1 MFFYLSKIFGYFI
14 NPTAWVFMSL
24 LAALILRR
32 RKRRIFLVTALIL
45 FYVFSNNTLL
55 NTFLA
60 PWEKD
65 GVVKVEKTYDVGIVL
80 GGWIAEE
87 DQRLDR
93 VVFKKVPDRLFQ
105 AYRLYRQG
113 KVKKLLIS
121 GGSGHYLYPHK
132 KEALAIERYLLSIGV
147 PEEDILT
154 ESQSRNTHENAV
166 YTKEVLDNNPAIN
179 TSLLITSA
187 LHMRRAAACF
197 RKVDLSFDEYSTDRI
212 APQDSHYNF
221 ENLFIPDVNSFY
233 YWHLLIHEWIGYGVY
248 AIRGYV

>member
-166 YTKEVLDNNPAIN
+166 NSASILKSQNLDDRTII
-179 TSLLITSA
+179 LITSA
-187 LHMRRAAACF
+187 FHMKRSIACF
-197 RKVDLSFDEYSTDRI
+197 EKQKINVIAYPVDYQQVEFSANIDWIIPSGESLNTWKM
-212 APQDSHYNF
+212 
-221 ENLFIPDVNSFY
+221 LFK
-233 YWHLLIHEWIGYGVY
+233 EQIGIWMYKL
-248 AIRGYV
+248 AGYI

>member
-1 MFFYLSKIFGYFI
+1 
-14 NPTAWVFMSL
+14 MSL
-24 LAALILRR
+24 LAALVLRR

-55 NTFLA
+55 NTFIA

-147 PEEDILT
+147 PQEDILT

-166 YTKEVLDNNPAIN
+166 YTQRN
-179 TSLLITSA
+179 T
-187 LHMRRAAACF
+187 
-197 RKVDLSFDEYSTDRI
+197 
-212 APQDSHYNF
+212 
-221 ENLFIPDVNSFY
+221 
-233 YWHLLIHEWIGYGVY
+233 
-248 AIRGYV
+248 